1 MTLAVINLAEAMI
14 VYGFYISQD
23 ELVDMIDPLITLLDG
38 SKDVTTREEEKAME
52 AEEGSM
58 R

>member
-1 MTLAVINLAEAMI
+1 MTLAIINLAEAMI
-14 VYGFYISQD
+14 MYGFYTSQD

-38 SKDVTTREEEKAME
+38 SKDVTTREEEKAMD
-52 AEEGSM
+52 ALEGSM